1 MVPKVTCCPPKK
13 HIRYKLINLNFKIGF
28 MSVFLSTLLQLIHM
42 LDSSFIPVSEKSSP
56 IYPSHYFTMP
66 YGMAHTVNVLTI
78 FTVSI
83 MSLFCQTL
91 FHWQV
96 HFLIGEN
103 HNHLLLLPALLNSFS
118 YDTCYQI
125 PRLSDWLVSNVTHNR
140 KYIIKLY
147 FTIHYSSTFI
157 SLNSLFSIG

>member
-1 MVPKVTCCPPKK
+1 
-13 HIRYKLINLNFKIGF
+13 
-28 MSVFLSTLLQLIHM
+28 MSVFCLLCFNSYLCQIHLSYPYLKNLLPFTPLII
-42 LDSSFIPVSEKSSP
+42 LPC
-56 IYPSHYFTMP
+56 
-66 YGMAHTVNVLTI
+66 HTVNVLTI
-78 FTVSI
+78 FTVLI
-83 MSLFCQTL
+83 MSLFCHTL

-157 SLNSLFSIG
+157 SLTSLFSIG